1 MNKLG
6 VGMSNKPHGL
16 LGMLHKAGLIEL
28 EDSPDAV
35 VVPPT
40 VDEAPAPVNEAA
52 QLPAAEGDVEE
63 NLPLEK
69 IYAEGNVPASP
80 YPAERLLK
88 VLNGLRAMD
97 IGTRKAA
104 ILAIDAADDD
114 WKIEDV
120 LLDADRKIKALEA
133 RKQYLAAQT
142 AAADAAASEEIQRR
156 ERKQQDAVA
165 AIRQQI
171 TELQAMMERE
181 VASATRD
188 KNEAEAKAAAAHQ
201 ACERETAR
209 LNAEIA
215 RLQEVP
221 NTFGAKAPA
230 T

>member
-1 MNKLG
+1 
-6 VGMSNKPHGL
+6 MSNRPHGL
-16 LGMLHKAGLIEL
+16 LGMLHKAGLIEV
-28 EDSPDAV
+28 EESPPVAAAAAPSV
-35 VVPPT
+35 E
-40 VDEAPAPVNEAA
+40 EAPAPVND
-52 QLPAAEGDVEE
+52 PPPMPPAEGDVQE
-63 NLPLEK
+63 NVPLER
-69 IYAEGNVPASP
+69 IYADGNVPASP

-97 IGTRKAA
+97 IGTRRAA
-104 ILAIDAADDD
+104 ILAIDAADDS

-142 AAADAAASEEIQRR
+142 AAADAAAKDDIERR
-156 ERKQQDAVA
+156 ERKQQEAVA

-171 TELQAMMERE
+171 TDMQAMMERE

-188 KNEAEAKAAAAHQ
+188 KNEAQARAAAAHQ

-209 LNAEIA
+209 LNAQISH
-215 RLQEVP
+215 LQEVLD
-221 NTFGAKAPA
+221 TFGPKALA